1 MQRPGYV
8 APGAPSPLAKAI
20 GDKAD
25 FVDKDE
31 APGINPALILLP
43 LHAPARYLGPVL
55 LDGVQRFLK
64 LKPALRSNDQTV

>member
-8 APGAPSPLAKAI
+8 APGAPSPFAKAI

-31 APGINPALILLP
+31 APGINPALDSYPIKM
-43 LHAPARYLGPVL
+43 RYT
-55 LDGVQRFLK
+55 QNF
-64 LKPALRSNDQTV
+64 